1 MPNYEYECKICSHLF
16 DHILSVAKR
25 FDPRSWTCPE
35 CHEPECFILLI
46 GTPSFADPVS
56 LSVRRPPAHVEDR
69 LKQIAKDNPNTPLG
83 SGDRKFGHNIT

>member
-1 MPNYEYECKICSHLF
+1 MPFYDYTCDFCGYQFEKSLPI
-16 DHILSVAKR
+16 VKR
-25 FDPRSWTCPE
+25 HDPRSWTCPE
-35 CHEPECFILLI
+35 CHEPECFILQI

-69 LKQIAKDNPNTPLG
+69 LKQIAKDNPNTPMG